1 MNDPFQVSYVLV
13 FTTAMVVSA
22 LLTPLFRYFAL
33 RTLKF
38 VQWPK
43 PISIE
48 THVQPIPVG
57 GGLAIFLGV
66 VAALWLTRPL
76 SSLEQHIL
84 LAGGILVAFGLL
96 DDSRTLSIPSRP
108 GRFLSRYLL
117 DKRSLSTLSKFAAQF
132 FVAFLVVLTP
142 KFGGETLMPRISGST
157 VLNQAVAILWIV
169 GVINAINFLDIMD
182 GLAAGVSA
190 IAAIGFFFLASFVGQ
205 GTAYAGLAIALAG
218 SALGFLIYNFEPA
231 SIFMG
236 DAGSQFLGFILGT
249 LALLVASSS
258 TSFVTVVSPIVLLG
272 IPLFEITFTMTVRTL
287 TGKAFWK
294 GSKDHYPLRMFQ
306 LGFTVRQIV
315 LASYV
320 VGLVLLWCSIW
331 MTQASL
337 TGQLI
342 TLVILALI
350 AIGAGLWL
358 SRVEVPRPSTSTKPA
373 TLSASTGKPSDV
385 EVTKGTRWAKE

>member
-1 MNDPFQVSYVLV
+1 
-13 FTTAMVVSA
+13 
-22 LLTPLFRYFAL
+22 
-33 RTLKF
+33 
-38 VQWPK
+38 
-43 PISIE
+43 
-48 THVQPIPVG
+48 
-57 GGLAIFLGV
+57 
-66 VAALWLTRPL
+66 
-76 SSLEQHIL
+76 
-84 LAGGILVAFGLL
+84 
-96 DDSRTLSIPSRP
+96 
-108 GRFLSRYLL
+108 L

-142 KFGGETLMPRISGST
+142 RFGGETLMLRISGST

-190 IAAIGFFFLASFVGQ
+190 IAALGLFFLASFVGQ
-205 GTAYAGLAIALAG
+205 GAAYAGLAIALAG

-272 IPLFEITFTMTVRTL
+272 IPLFEITFTVTVRTL

-306 LGFTVRQIV
+306 LGFSVRQIV

-342 TLVILALI
+342 MLVLLALF

-373 TLSASTGKPSDV
+373 ILSASTGKPSDV